1 VLHVAYSLITVMSP
15 PFVQFYLEIQ
25 PLNSEV
31 SQGCSN
37 VQGIVGSLFITLR
50 KFIADGTDGKEL

>member
-1 VLHVAYSLITVMSP
+1 MSP